1 MLTLSCAWAQETSAT
16 DPAAAATNSAA
27 TPNPAEATVPRLV
40 KFNGVLM
47 DAADKP
53 LTGPVEVTFS
63 IYKSQTDLEPLWQET
78 QTVEAGAGGQYTAL
92 LGAMS
97 EPGLPVELF
106 ASGEARW
113 LGVTAGKL
121 AEQPRLLLVSVPY
134 ALKAGDAATLG
145 GKPASAFVQAGGP
158 GTSVET
164 GGASG
169 AAMGVEEAGTTGA
182 SASGAKKT
190 KASPEQTTTS
200 PVVTPGGTANY
211 LSKFSAAATIV
222 NSALFE
228 SGGKV
233 GIGTATP
240 ASPLTVTTGGAPLPT
255 IGTTPIL
262 ATFGSPSGTVPWA
275 LKQNAAASATPSLM
289 WFETADGNLGWIGAG
304 GTATMAM
311 GGLSGNALA
320 LYSNST
326 RRMFFDTSGHVGI
339 GTWTPAYTL
348 DVAGTG
354 RFTGAVTFG
363 TPVTFASGQTFPI
376 PAGGVTN
383 AMLANSSLTVTAGS
397 GLSGGGSVS
406 LGGTTTLSLNPNV
419 SGSTAAFSGSTS
431 PVVSGTNTANSS
443 FGQLG
448 TTVTFGSGTFAAGV
462 YGSSGATGGTGVYGS
477 GAAGVS
483 DFSSTGSGVDGQ
495 TGAASAAPA
504 SPAPTGLMVATAN
517 WARALVARR

>member
-1 MLTLSCAWAQETSAT
+1 
-16 DPAAAATNSAA
+16 
-27 TPNPAEATVPRLV
+27 V

-97 EPGLPVELF
+97 EQGLPVELF
-106 ASGEARW
+106 TSGEARW
-113 LGVTAGKL
+113 LGVAAGKL
-121 AEQPRLLLVSVPY
+121 PEQARVLLVSVPY

-145 GKPASAFVQAGGP
+145 GKPASAFVQAAGP

-169 AAMGVEEAGTTGA
+169 AAVGVEEAGTTGA

-190 KASPEQTTTS
+190 KATPQTTTTS

-222 NSALFE
+222 NSAVFE
-228 SGGKV
+228 SGGLV

-255 IGTTPIL
+255 IGTVPIL
-262 ATFGSPSGTVPWA
+262 ASFGSPSGTVPWA

-304 GTATMAM
+304 GAATFAL
-311 GGLSGNALA
+311 GGLTGNALA

-326 RRMFFDTSGHVGI
+326 RRMFFDTAGHVGI
-339 GTWTPAYTL
+339 GTSTPAYTL
-348 DVAGTG
+348 DVAGAGNFAGNTTAASTAIVG
-354 RFTGAVTFG
+354 ATQSGATTTAFNFTPATVPPAAVAGVATATSGTVVGVGGISNSPGGAGMGAINFST
-363 TPVTFASGQTFPI
+363 
-376 PAGGVTN
+376 AGGT
-383 AMLANSSLTVTAGS
+383 AMLAFSAGAADKSTAVEALQGGASFATRGVHVDVLSPSGVSGLFDNSGSGDILIGRSGPSGTRVNEFHVYGNGNVTILGNFHSATAGS
-397 GLSGGGSVS
+397 GIILKSPNGLVCKL
-406 LGGTTTLSLNPNV
+406 LGIDNTGATTL
-419 SGSTAAFSGSTS
+419 
-431 PVVSGTNTANSS
+431 
-443 FGQLG
+443 
-448 TTVTFGSGTFAAGV
+448 TTVTCP
-462 YGSSGATGGTGVYGS
+462 
-477 GAAGVS
+477 
-483 DFSSTGSGVDGQ
+483 
-495 TGAASAAPA
+495 AAP
-504 SPAPTGLMVATAN
+504 
-517 WARALVARR
+517 